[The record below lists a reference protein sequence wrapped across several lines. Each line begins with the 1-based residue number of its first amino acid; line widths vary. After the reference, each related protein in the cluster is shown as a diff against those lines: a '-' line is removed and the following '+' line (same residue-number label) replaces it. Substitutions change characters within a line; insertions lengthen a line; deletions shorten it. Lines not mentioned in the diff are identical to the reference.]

1 HRQTPH
7 ISKGR
12 ASLASHSHHIPPSS
26 RLSGRTA
33 PSARQQTS
41 RPTSW
46 QFTALQ
52 LKKKKAV
59 RSCLATNPSLHLKLR
74 DPTLSHS
81 NAARGVRVPPT
92 STLPD
97 WASLH
102 QVESLAEQ
110 RHPSKRG

>member
-1 HRQTPH
+1 TPH

-12 ASLASHSHHIPPSS
+12 ASLASHLLHIPPSS

-52 LKKKKAV
+52 LKRKRPLGRV
-59 RSCLATNPSLHLKLR
+59 SRLTPHSISSFATPR
-74 DPTLSHS
+74 FPTPMPQ
-81 NAARGVRVPPT
+81 GV
-92 STLPD
+92 
-97 WASLH
+97 
-102 QVESLAEQ
+102 
-110 RHPSKRG
+110 